1 MMNTES
7 FRSAQMEVDE
17 RRRVALHRMGFAL
30 FAVLGDGPGALLPS
44 LLPGRH
50 IQLDANRY
58 KWIIC

>member
-7 FRSAQMEVDE
+7 FRSAQMEIDE

-50 IQLDANRY
+50 IQLDANR
-58 KWIIC
+58 